1 MNLLFEY
8 PSWLILACGGFAFIF
23 AFWLYRSDRL
33 NGHLS
38 LSARIFLG
46 FIRFIA
52 LFLLAIFL
60 LHPLLKSVLREVE
73 DPIVVVAI
81 DDSESIASGS
91 DSSYVRGSYRS
102 DIKALVENLS
112 ETFEVRTYRFGE
124 QIGEGTDSLT
134 FNQKI
139 TDFDPL
145 LDGLYSRYSN
155 RNVGAVII
163 ASDGVYNRGKN
174 PLYDAKKLN
183 APVYTIALGDTVPKR
198 DLRVVNVASNRLA
211 YLGNKFPIE
220 ILVEGREAAGSQTQL
235 TIENN
240 GGIVFSESVSF
251 NEDFQQKTI
260 RTTLEAD
267 KSGSQRYRITL
278 KPISNEATT
287 ANNVTDVFVD
297 VLQNRQKILILS
309 TAPHPDVAAMA
320 ESIRSNENYEV
331 NVALADEY
339 DGKISDYSL
348 AIFVQIP
355 AISGAGDRFI
365 SESMDAN
372 VPCLFM
378 LGANTSFTSFNNLKL
393 GYSLTGFKGTMSDVH
408 GSFTKGFNNFR
419 VEEDVQRMF
428 RELPPLR
435 VPFGELKS
443 SAGAINLVNQRIG
456 MIDTDLPLVSFNK
469 VKSNNIAIIFGEGL
483 WRWRM
488 INFVKQGSHN
498 RYNTFIAKVVQ
509 YMANKEDRRQFRIR
523 APKSQA
529 ENERLLFEAEVYDD
543 TYEAITDPE
552 VTLVITNEEGA
563 NFEFTFSRYDRYYK
577 LDAGLLPVG
586 DYSWAA
592 KTTVGGKGQKLDG
605 KFTVYPLQFELAQT
619 TANHKLLNQF
629 AIANGGEMVLPGD
642 MLGLSEMIRNN
653 AEVKSISFE
662 RKQLSDLIDVRWLL
676 AFILLLLSTEWLLR
690 KRSGS
695 Y

>member
-1 MNLLFEY
+1 M
-8 PSWLILACGGFAFIF
+8 
-23 AFWLYRSDRL
+23 
-33 NGHLS
+33 
-38 LSARIFLG
+38 
-46 FIRFIA
+46 
-52 LFLLAIFL
+52 
-60 LHPLLKSVLREVE
+60 LREIE

-81 DDSESIASGS
+81 DDSESVASGS

-102 DIKALVENLS
+102 DINTLVEKLS

-124 QIGEGTDSLT
+124 QFSEGTDSLS

-220 ILVEGREAAGSQTQL
+220 ILLEGREAAGSQSLL

-240 GGIVFSESVSF
+240 GGIVFSESISF
-251 NEDFQQKTI
+251 NENFQQNTV
-260 RTTLEAD
+260 RTVLDAD
-267 KSGSQRYRITL
+267 RPGSQRYRISL
-278 KPISNEATT
+278 KPINNEATV
-287 ANNVTDVFVD
+287 ANNATDVFVE
-297 VLQNRQKILILS
+297 VLQNRQKIVILS

-331 NVALADEY
+331 DVVIADEF

-355 AISGAGDRFI
+355 AISGTGDRLV
-365 SESMDAN
+365 SDALEAN
-372 VPCLFM
+372 VPCVFM
-378 LGANTSFTSFNNLKL
+378 LGANTSFISFNNLKL
-393 GYSLTGFKGTMSDVH
+393 GFSITGFKGTMSDVQ

-419 VEEDVQRMF
+419 IEEDVQRMF

-456 MIDTDLPLVSFNK
+456 MIDTELPLVSFNK
-469 VKSNNIAIIFGEGL
+469 VKTNNVAVVFGEGL
-483 WRWRM
+483 WKWRM
-488 INFVKQGSHN
+488 INFVKQGSHK
-498 RYNTFIAKVVQ
+498 RYDTFIAKLVQ
-509 YMANKEDRRQFRIR
+509 YLANKEDRRQFRVR

-529 ENERLLFEAEVYDD
+529 ENERLIFEAEVYDD

-552 VTLVITNEEGA
+552 VSLVITNEAGV
-563 NFEFTFSRYDRYYK
+563 NFEFTFSRLDRYYK
-577 LDAGLLPVG
+577 LDGGLLPVG
-586 DYSWAA
+586 DYDWVA
-592 KTTVGGKGQKLDG
+592 KTTIGGKGQTLEG
-605 KFTVYPLQFELAQT
+605 KFSVYPLQFELAQT
-619 TANHKLLNQF
+619 TANHKLLNQY
-629 AIANGGEMVLPGD
+629 ALANGGEMVFPGD
-642 MLGLSEMIRNN
+642 MMSLSDKIRDN

-676 AFILLLLSTEWLLR
+676 AFILLLLSAEWLLR